1 MLKIKL
7 ITKYIFYLFF
17 QKYKQDDEDLA
28 SNPLV
33 LKKKV
38 YVQFKWFTFNQFQT
52 YLQTIYLVLSALK
65 NLQLLFFFSPVS
77 SCWQYC

>member
-1 MLKIKL
+1 MVKIKL

-52 YLQTIYLVLSALK
+52 HLQINLFSSFSLKEFTASILFLSS
-65 NLQLLFFFSPVS
+65 F
-77 SCWQYC
+77 